1 MIGNQDILATYG
13 ASSKIILYNVTD
25 GTIVTNVNLETIDRE
40 NTSCLRVNLKR

>member
-13 ASSKIILYNVTD
+13 ASSKIILYNVTN
-25 GTIVTNVNLETIDRE
+25 GTVITNVNLETNDRE